1 MNIMALTLW
10 PLLLPFAAFSGWIA
24 RDKRKG
30 NQQKPKLH
38 NISQQYLR
46 GLNFLLNEQPDA
58 AVDIFIKLLEVD
70 SNTVETHLALGSLF
84 RRRGEVDRAI
94 RIHQNLIARPQLEPE
109 QRFHALLALGRDYMR
124 AGVLDRAERV
134 FQQIV
139 DKGTPEQSATS
150 LKYLLEIYEQEK
162 SWLTAIEAAQQ
173 LQRLSPG
180 PIHQIIAHH
189 YCELAN
195 QHLQTKQFE
204 TAKKYLKQALSQDKN
219 SVRATLLQAQIS
231 QQLGQSKEAIEAY
244 MHVAE
249 QNPDYISEIVEP
261 LMQCHQQQNTTQ
273 QGIVYLQQLLQH
285 YPRLSIILV
294 LADHIKQSQNQ
305 DAATDFITTQL
316 QRAPSLRGL
325 HQLIRWDLVNAGSNN
340 QATFQVLNDLSQK
353 LLSNKPNYQCAAC
366 GFAGKT
372 LHWHCPACKQWN
384 TTKPIHGSLESD
396 K

>member
-1 MNIMALTLW
+1 MNIMAMTLW

-24 RDKRKG
+24 RDKRKL
-30 NQQKPKLH
+30 NQQKPKIH

-109 QRFHALLALGRDYMR
+109 QRYHALLALGRDYMR

-150 LKYLLEIYEQEK
+150 LRYLLEIYEQEK
-162 SWLTAIEAAQQ
+162 SWLAAIEAAQR
-173 LQRLSPG
+173 LQRLNPE
-180 PIHQIIAHH
+180 PIHYIIAHH

-204 TAKKYLKQALSQDKN
+204 SAKKFLKQALSQDKN

-231 QQLGQSKEAIEAY
+231 QQLGQSKAAIKAY
-244 MHVAE
+244 MRVAE
-249 QNPDYISEIVEP
+249 QNPDYISEIIEP
-261 LMQCHQQQNTTQ
+261 LMQCHQQQNTIHE
-273 QGIVYLQQLLQH
+273 GIIYLQQLLQR
-285 YPRLSIILV
+285 YPRIAIILV
-294 LADHIKQSQNQ
+294 LADHVKQTQSQ

-325 HQLIRWDLVNAGSNN
+325 HQLISWDLANANGNN
-340 QATFQVLNDLSQK
+340 QTTFQVLNDLSQK
-353 LLSNKPNYQCAAC
+353 LLSNKPSYQCSAC

-372 LHWHCPACKQWN
+372 LHWHCPGCKQWN
-384 TTKPIHGSLESD
+384 TIKPLHGLEGD